1 MKKGVAIITGAG
13 GGMGLEITKA
23 VAKEGYTVIMA
34 GSNSEKNRTAC
45 ETLKKETGG
54 EIELIGLNLSEFQS
68 IDNFV
73 AEIRKRYESIRLLIN
88 NAGAMPPEPRETIEE
103 LEYCAGTNYLG
114 HYILT
119 HRLLALMPAG
129 SRIVNTVSLTYKMG
143 KITENFFKP
152 AYPKFFNRFR
162 PYSNS
167 KLAFLYFSLDA
178 AEKWKE
184 LGITVNCSD
193 PGVVNTPI
201 VKMYNKTID
210 WLSDTFFRPFIKTPL
225 QGASTA
231 IRLALDPEL
240 EGVTGQLHA
249 NQKNRK
255 IPTRILSSPQ
265 RKLLRKLTQQIIEE
279 KKITL

>member
-1 MKKGVAIITGAG
+1 MEKGFAIITGAG

-23 VAKEGYTVIMA
+23 VAKAGYKVIMA

-45 ETLKKETGG
+45 ETLVKETGG
-54 EIELIGLNLSEFQS
+54 EIELLGLNLSEFAS

-73 AEIRKRYESIRLLIN
+73 EEVKKRCSSISLLIN
-88 NAGAMPPEPRETIEE
+88 NAGAMPPEPRETVEG

-114 HYILT
+114 HYILI
-119 HRLLALMPAG
+119 HRLLPLLPAG

-143 KITENFFKP
+143 KITEEFFKP
-152 AYPKFFNRFR
+152 SYPKFFNRFR

-167 KLAFLYFSLDA
+167 KLAFLYVSLDM

-201 VKMYNKTID
+201 VKMYNKTVD
-210 WLSDTFFRPFIKTPL
+210 WLSDTFFRPFIKTPA

-231 IRLALDPEL
+231 IKLALDPDL
-240 EGVTGQLHA
+240 KDVTGQLYA
-249 NQKNRK
+249 NQKRK
-255 IPTRILSSPQ
+255 QIPARILESPQ
-265 RKLLRKLTQQIIEE
+265 RELLRKVTQQIIEE
-279 KKITL
+279 KNIKL